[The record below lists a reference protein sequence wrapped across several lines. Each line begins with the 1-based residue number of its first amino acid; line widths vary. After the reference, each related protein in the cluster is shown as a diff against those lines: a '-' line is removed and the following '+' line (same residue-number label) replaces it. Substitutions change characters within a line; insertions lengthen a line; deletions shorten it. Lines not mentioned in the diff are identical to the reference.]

1 MDNTIKNG
9 LQPRHR
15 HLKRYRQMRNFP
27 KYIVALLFSLGVV
40 TSCAEKQDFD
50 QYDDI
55 SITPTIEGSVL
66 YVESPERIINQIVG
80 ISFFSQVFNFDAFS
94 EDFIAE
100 RVIDGVVTY
109 EVENTTSKELDIT
122 VEFLDAGDNVLDT
135 ENFSIDPAP
144 TAILRR
150 EITYGGVSGRSID
163 IIRNTSSIRVSA
175 QNLGDNTS
183 VSNLPDPKIILRSS
197 AKLRIR
203 LK

>member
-1 MDNTIKNG
+1 MKNVSV
-9 LQPRHR
+9 
-15 HLKRYRQMRNFP
+15 N
-27 KYIVALLFSLGVV
+27 IIAVLLSLGVLF
-40 TSCAEKQDFD
+40 SCTEKQDFD

-55 SITPTIEGSVL
+55 SVTPTLEGSLL

-80 ISFFSQVFNFDAFS
+80 VSFFSQNFNFDAFS

-100 RVIDGVVTY
+100 RVLDGVVTY

-122 VEFLDAGDNVLDT
+122 VEFLDDADNVLDT
-135 ENFSIDPAP
+135 ENFAIDPAP

-150 EITYGGVSGRSID
+150 EIFYGGISGRSID

-175 QNLGDNTS
+175 ENLGDNSST
-183 VSNLPDPKIILRSS
+183 SNLPDPKIILRSS

>member
-1 MDNTIKNG
+1 MKNIT
-9 LQPRHR
+9 
-15 HLKRYRQMRNFP
+15 
-27 KYIVALLFSLGVV
+27 KYIATVLLSIGLVS
-40 TSCAEKQDFD
+40 SCSERQDFD

-55 SITPTIEGSVL
+55 SVTPTIEGSVL
-66 YVESPERIINQIVG
+66 YVESPESIINQIVG
-80 ISFFSQVFNFDAFS
+80 VNFFSQNFNFDAFS

-100 RVIDGVVTY
+100 RVLDGIVTY

-122 VEFLDAGDNVLDT
+122 VEFLDDGGTVLDT
-135 ENFSIDPAP
+135 ETFAIDPAP

-150 EITYGGVSGRSID
+150 DIAYGGISGRSID

-175 QNLGDNTS
+175 QNRGDNSS
-183 VSNLPDPKIILRSS
+183 VSSLPDPKIILRSS